1 MQATRVKTYVSQSA
15 DEAPHSGHNSLWYLR
30 VKPYAHYYPRATH
43 DPKEERARALVV
55 TSAWIKVMPT
65 WPQIAQPLC
74 CLTPGFVEA
83 ERCGF
88 DGKVGSTMG
97 ARRTWPLV
105 FDLTCLSNNRG
116 ANVSL
121 TSKDSLGFLLC

>member
-1 MQATRVKTYVSQSA
+1 
-15 DEAPHSGHNSLWYLR
+15 
-30 VKPYAHYYPRATH
+30 
-43 DPKEERARALVV
+43 
-55 TSAWIKVMPT
+55 MPT